1 MRSLLSATLKDN
13 SCLER
18 GILSGILRTAKEGLF
33 SGLNNLLVYTIL
45 DTEFEDKFGFT
56 QREVQQLLKDWDL
69 EDQLPSIQ
77 TWYNGYQF
85 GNTTVYNPWSLLSC
99 VNKKGLLKPY
109 WVNTSDN
116 SLIKKLIS
124 SATNDVK
131 EELEMLLHGEKVEKA
146 ISEAVIFP
154 GIENNSN
161 ALWSLLLFS
170 GYVTYKSCKLILG
183 KTYCN
188 LTIPNQEIRLLYHDL
203 ITEIFEETLTTSK
216 VSILLQ
222 SLTSGDTHT
231 FGILLQEFFI
241 NSISMYDLPATEPEK
256 SYHLFVL
263 GLLILLADHYQVKSN
278 RESGLG
284 RYDIMLIPKDVDK
297 LGIIIEFKKATL
309 PKESLELVA
318 KKALAQIK
326 EKEYTQ
332 ELQNQGIKN
341 IKLMGIACKG
351 KKILIQA
358 ENVHE

>member
-1 MRSLLSATLKDN
+1 
-13 SCLER
+13 
-18 GILSGILRTAKEGLF
+18 
-33 SGLNNLLVYTIL
+33 
-45 DTEFEDKFGFT
+45 
-56 QREVQQLLKDWDL
+56 
-69 EDQLPSIQ
+69 
-77 TWYNGYQF
+77 
-85 GNTTVYNPWSLLSC
+85 
-99 VNKKGLLKPY
+99 
-109 WVNTSDN
+109 
-116 SLIKKLIS
+116 
-124 SATNDVK
+124 
-131 EELEMLLHGEKVEKA
+131 
-146 ISEAVIFP
+146 
-154 GIENNSN
+154 
-161 ALWSLLLFS
+161 
-170 GYVTYKSCKLILG
+170 
-183 KTYCN
+183 
-188 LTIPNQEIRLLYHDL
+188 
-203 ITEIFEETLTTSK
+203 
-216 VSILLQ
+216 
-222 SLTSGDTHT
+222 
-231 FGILLQEFFI
+231 
-241 NSISMYDLPATEPEK
+241 MYDLPATEPEK